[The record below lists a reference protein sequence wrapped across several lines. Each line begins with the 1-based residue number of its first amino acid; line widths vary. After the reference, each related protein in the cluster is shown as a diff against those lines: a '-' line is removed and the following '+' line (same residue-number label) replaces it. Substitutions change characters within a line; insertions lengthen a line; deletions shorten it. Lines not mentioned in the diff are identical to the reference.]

1 MAFIYNANAQE
12 QMLPTQKEY
21 RNGDAESLLPDPEVR
36 NFLRKRLRDRSWGDT
51 WIGSFVLGFLGA
63 TDDGVFNVISMYLAL
78 YLAVAIMWMMFLQ
91 IESVNDQIRKQDF
104 TGAFS
109 PITFI
114 IAFITRDMIANSTNS
129 TTVTSKLYVTLL
141 HQIRDLAGLVSG
153 TKVSIIATPPG
164 KYFAKLGDTPEA
176 EETKQN
182 ALGHV
187 ENIRQMLMV
196 LARWSYRLF
205 TTVDEVD
212 DHKAY
217 DFQKYEVLSEFAY
230 GQYRMPGDDASL
242 IMHGCLLLLTR
253 EIQHMNE
260 RDILS
265 TGVFLRAH
273 ELITKIGDTVQ
284 DIWTNQNIRPPAIF
298 AQVFDAIL
306 KFYLYVMVPLQVNS
320 TTNRFWLILIYP
332 LVVLIYTVPV
342 ILGDWLRSPFSPY
355 SRWKGPPLQAY
366 RNILYRR
373 IEYLLGDPAHTR
385 NQILK
390 PRLRAPLDPGMGV
403 STLLT

>member
-1 MAFIYNANAQE
+1 MAGYDDE
-12 QMLPTQKEY
+12 RELLLDSPYEY
-21 RNGDAESLLPDPEVR
+21 GGAGVEATVPDAELRTFIR
-36 NFLRKRLRDRSWGDT
+36 NRLRNRAWGET

-78 YLAVAIMWMMFLQ
+78 YLVISIMWMMFLQ
-91 IESVNDQIRKQDF
+91 IESVAEQIRKQDF

-114 IAFITRDMIANSTNS
+114 IAFITRDMIANSTSS
-129 TTVTSKLYVTLL
+129 TTNSSKLYVTLL

-164 KYFAKLGDTPEA
+164 KYFAKLGDTPEM
-176 EETKQN
+176 EETKRN

-205 TTVDEVD
+205 TSVDEVD
-212 DHKAY
+212 DHKPY
-217 DFQKYEVLSEFAY
+217 NFQKYEYLAEFAF
-230 GQYRMPGDDASL
+230 GQFRMPGDDASL
-242 IMHGCLLLLTR
+242 IMDGCLLLLTR
-253 EIQHMNE
+253 EMQHMNE

-265 TGVFLRAH
+265 TGVFIRAH

-284 DIWTNQNIRPPAIF
+284 DIWTSQNIRPPAIF
-298 AQVFDAIL
+298 EQVYDAIL
-306 KFYLYVMVPLQVNS
+306 KFYLYIMVPLQVIGS
-320 TTNRFWLILIYP
+320 TNRFWQILIYP
-332 LVVLIYTVPV
+332 VAILIYTVPI
-342 ILGDWLRSPFSPY
+342 ILGDWLRSPFSPN

-366 RNILYRR
+366 RNLLYRR
-373 IEYLLGDPAHTR
+373 IEFLLGDPQHTR
-385 NQILK
+385 NQILN
-390 PRLRAPLDPGMGV
+390 PRLSAPLDPEIGV
-403 STLLT
+403 STLHS